1 VEPLRSTNAINC
13 AFGAWLVV
21 RFHLT
26 SGCPDRT
33 DRWSGWCLVTA
44 IAALG
49 IKASFQKLAVV
60 GWKLVILMLAG
71 TLLLLLLEVVC
82 IHFGLAGL

>member
-49 IKASFQKLAVV
+49 IKASF
-60 GWKLVILMLAG
+60 WKLVILMLAG